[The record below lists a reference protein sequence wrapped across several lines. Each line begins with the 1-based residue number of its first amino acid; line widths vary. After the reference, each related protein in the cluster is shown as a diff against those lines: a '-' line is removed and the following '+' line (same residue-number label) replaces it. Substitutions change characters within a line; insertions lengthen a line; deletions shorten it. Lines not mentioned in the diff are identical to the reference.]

1 VYRDVFED
9 LLTRVF
15 EPLLKDQDRDGLSL
29 SETLLF
35 FSSLAACYPQACSQ
49 MNAYNATT
57 TSTSNSSSTY
67 YNTGSS
73 SIQTSIDWRD
83 PLGPDAWYR
92 YVGGVRVCLLF
103 MYRHK

>member
-1 VYRDVFED
+1 VFED

-35 FSSLAACYPQACSQ
+35 FNSLAQCYPQACSQ
-49 MNAYNATT
+49 MNAYNAANS
-57 TSTSNSSSTY
+57 STSSS

-73 SIQTSIDWRD
+73 VQTSIDWRD
-83 PLGPDAWYR
+83 PLGPDAWFR